1 MSHDWPQYKLRI
13 PQELKGQVGD
23 LAKTNNR
30 SINAEIISRLEKSL
44 LIEAPSTELLTAE
57 QANAIACQS
66 RTNRKAVI
74 IERCTEE
81 ISKAIRLG
89 VTEVWVTIS
98 EYEDPDWCEDSLVF
112 KDVLKPVI
120 NTLDELG
127 YSVEIKDHSF
137 VIKF

>member
-1 MSHDWPQYKLRI
+1 MSRDISPFGVRM
-13 PQELKGQVGD
+13 PSDLKSA
-23 LAKTNNR
+23 LEKESHAKKR
-30 SINAEIISRLEKSL
+30 SLNSEIVSRLEKSL
-44 LIEAPSTELLTAE
+44 LIETPSTELLTAE